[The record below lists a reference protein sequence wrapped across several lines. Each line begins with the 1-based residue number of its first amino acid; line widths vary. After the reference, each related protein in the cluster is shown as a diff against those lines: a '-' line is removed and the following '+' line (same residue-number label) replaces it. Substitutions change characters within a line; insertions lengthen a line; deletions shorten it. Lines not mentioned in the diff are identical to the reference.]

1 MENLLCENRQT
12 QSREKNEA
20 KLSPISAPENSD
32 IPFNFFCVHFIV
44 IIYSHS
50 IK

>member
-1 MENLLCENRQT
+1 MENLLCKNRQT

-20 KLSPISAPENSD
+20 KLSPISAAENSD
-32 IPFNFFCVHFIV
+32 IPFHFFCVHFIV

>member
-1 MENLLCENRQT
+1 MENLLCKNRQT

-32 IPFNFFCVHFIV
+32 IPFNFLCVHFIV

>member
-1 MENLLCENRQT
+1 MENLLCKNRQT

-32 IPFNFFCVHFIV
+32 IPFNFFVYIL
-44 IIYSHS
+44 
-50 IK
+50 